1 MSLDTYPLFKR
12 LVTTQGPTQWDRPLS
27 PKQLERL
34 EAALTTWRDSQAEG
48 GIDNPRFVET
58 KDAISRA
65 LENAWKAL
73 PRDDAY
79 INTLPDPQ
87 RDALDTI
94 PSPNLSNLAGR
105 LKRVEKTP
113 DSPTRDALV
122 EFLKEIAPLGEAYAF
137 LKANTRKR
145 QVKTEEQR
153 EAERFMP
160 PPSSSQAVAKVRAVL
175 EEAINRAYQGLV
187 DRFTQDNRRTI
198 QRYLDAQ
205 TAALDDPERNGKT
218 YSPTTHYTHKDA
230 RGREQVVDPL
240 AVSFLHKVLN
250 SNHEKRGHYNYAT
263 VYKADADTW
272 VASDKEAEQQ
282 ARDIRDQFLYK
293 NLVKLTPVL
302 EAKGDEAFQSVREI
316 GQFDLAGL
324 KGEFEVLFEDGSSFR
339 LRNEVVFVV
348 NSFGT
353 QFHRFPTTFH
363 DVMLPG
369 GVPMPSPSEERMHA
383 VFAPGWKGGIIKDA
397 DFESAPSEPAA
408 APRRRGPGMR

>member
-27 PKQLERL
+27 FRQLERL

-58 KDAISRA
+58 KEAISRA

-79 INTLPDPQ
+79 INTLPDAQ

-113 DSPTRDALV
+113 DSPTRTALV
-122 EFLKEIAPLGEAYAF
+122 EFLKEIAPLGEAYTF

-145 QVKTEEQR
+145 QVKTEAER

-160 PPSSSQAVAKVRAVL
+160 SPSSSQAVAKVRVVL

-205 TAALDDPERNGKT
+205 AAALDDPDRNGKT
-218 YSPTTHYTHKDA
+218 YSPATHYTHKDA

-240 AVSFLHKVLN
+240 AVKLLYKVLN
-250 SNHEKRGHYNYAT
+250 SNYEKRGHYT

-282 ARDIRDQFLYK
+282 ARLIRDQFLYK

-302 EAKGDEAFQSVREI
+302 EAKGDEALQSVREI
-316 GQFDLAGL
+316 GLFDLAGL
-324 KGEFEVLFEDGSSFR
+324 KGEFEVLFKDGSSFR

-369 GVPMPSPSEERMHA
+369 RVPMPSPSEERMHA

-397 DFESAPSEPAA
+397 DFESAPSEPVA